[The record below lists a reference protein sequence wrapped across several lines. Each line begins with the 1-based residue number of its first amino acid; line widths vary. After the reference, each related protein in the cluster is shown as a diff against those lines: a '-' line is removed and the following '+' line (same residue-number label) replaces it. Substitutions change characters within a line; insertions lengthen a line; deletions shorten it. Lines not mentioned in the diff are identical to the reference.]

1 MPKGVVL
8 RSGKETYI
16 KYNEKRD
23 VLFVFGA
30 GASIA
35 EGVPLQRDIL
45 KLIYES
51 KDEQINKSEAAL
63 QVRTF
68 INENFDISEGVYP
81 TLESIF
87 GYLDYFISKREG
99 LGCEYTTSRIT
110 EIKEYLIRLIH
121 YIISIPSG
129 EKYGAY
135 RKFWN
140 LVSEKNRNISV
151 VTMNYDTFIE
161 ESFDFLYPD
170 RAYIDY
176 CIELMNYHHYDEINA
191 FDWWINPREPIYV
204 WEGGDPKP
212 IKIIKIHG
220 SLNWKYCNCCN
231 QVLLTAWDTKIDLV
245 SMRFKGYIYASCDN
259 PDTVEYDLT
268 CPLDGNRFD
277 TFIVPPS
284 HIKELSHPAINKLF
298 DEAAIEIRK
307 ARKIVFIG
315 YSFPEAD
322 VHIKALFRKNMRKN
336 TEVHVVNPS
345 LNDTIRSNYKSL
357 VAAPFFYEKNFENFI
372 EDDLTSLIV
381 PSDKSNLLDTANCED
396 I

>member
-1 MPKGVVL
+1 MSKGVVL
-8 RSGKETYI
+8 STRKETHL
-16 KYNEKRD
+16 KYDDKRD

-35 EGVPLQRDIL
+35 EGGPLQRDIL

-51 KDEQINKSEAAL
+51 NDEQINKSEAVV
-63 QVRTF
+63 QVRNF
-68 INENFDISEGVYP
+68 INENFDISDDVYP

-99 LGCEYTTSRIT
+99 LGYKYTTSRIT
-110 EIKEYLIRLIH
+110 EIKEYLIRIIH
-121 YIISIPSG
+121 YIISIPRGSREG
-129 EKYGAY
+129 TY

-140 LVSEKNRNISV
+140 LVSKKNRNISV
-151 VTMNYDTFIE
+151 VTMNYDTFID

-170 RAYIDY
+170 KAYIDY
-176 CIELMNYHHYDEINA
+176 CIELMNYHHYDEISA
-191 FDWWINPREPIYV
+191 FDWWDNPREPISV

-220 SLNWKYCNCCN
+220 SINWKYCNCCN

-245 SMRFKGYIYASCDN
+245 SMKFKGYIHASCEN
-259 PDTVEYDLT
+259 PDDIEFDLI

-284 HIKELSHPAINKLF
+284 HIKELSHPVLSKLL
-298 DEAAIEIRK
+298 DEVAIEIRK
-307 ARKIVFIG
+307 TRKIVFIG

-322 VHIKALFRKNMRKN
+322 VHIKALFRKNMREG
-336 TEVHVVNPS
+336 TEIHVVDPYI
-345 LNDTIRSNYKSL
+345 NDAIRSNYKSL
-357 VAAPFFYEKNFENFI
+357 VATPFFYEKKFETFI
-372 EDDLTSLIV
+372 EDDLTSLIES
-381 PSDKSNLLDTANCED
+381 PDKSKQSDATNCANV
-396 I
+396 